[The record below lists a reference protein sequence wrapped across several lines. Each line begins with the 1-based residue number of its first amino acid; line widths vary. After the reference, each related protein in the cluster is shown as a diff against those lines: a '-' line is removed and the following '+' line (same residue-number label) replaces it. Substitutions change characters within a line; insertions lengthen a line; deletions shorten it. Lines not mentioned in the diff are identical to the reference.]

1 MSKPITPV
9 RQFTKALLIGLFL
22 VVLLLFVSPAAVM
35 AQGISGA
42 GTVFRTDGTKG
53 HFLVGSFNTE
63 TACREKVLKI
73 VEYLKSQAQLA
84 GENLTYRIHGCGTE
98 FQKGTVYN
106 DLQHFSG
113 VKHYILFHPNF
124 RMLIDSPQGKAA
136 EQNICSELTGIF
148 QSLLGEKALCIP
160 PSS

>member
-1 MSKPITPV
+1 MSTSINLV
-9 RQFTKALLIGLFL
+9 RQFTKALLIGRFL
-22 VVLLLFVSPAAVM
+22 VVFMLLMPSSTVM

-42 GTVFRTDGTKG
+42 GTIFRTDGTKG

-63 TACREKVLKI
+63 AACRDKVFKI
-73 VEYLKSQAQLA
+73 IEYLKNQAQWV
-84 GENLTYRIHGCGTE
+84 GENLTYRIHGCGTK

-113 VKHYILFHPNF
+113 VKHYILLHPNF

-136 EQNICSELTGIF
+136 EKNICSELTGYF
-148 QSLLGEKALCIP
+148 QSLLGETAVCISP
-160 PSS
+160 RS